1 MGFHFRSR
9 HAGKSEAS
17 SSEASHHFLL
27 GATINGILFVMEFTI
42 LSKEVQ
48 TSLGDWS
55 NGSLSVEVYQRHE
68 PITLLAKSK

>member
-1 MGFHFRSR
+1 MKLR
-9 HAGKSEAS
+9 ALKLATN
-17 SSEASHHFLL
+17 FLL

-48 TSLGDWS
+48 TPLGDWT